1 MGDLVQGKSQTVDH
15 KQRPASAEHHITVRD
30 THEAL
35 ISREMFAE
43 VQRIRAEAGK
53 EAKAV
58 RKKHFTPNMFIG
70 KVFCAHCGRA
80 LHRQWAAR
88 KVMPDRYTYYCLTNS
103 RYERGVCPG
112 VCIEEQELRAIVTEL
127 LIRAIN
133 LELGKSVSELKK
145 AASQDIGEVIRKEI
159 SSKHQELERNRKFL
173 RGLFE
178 HLVQHL
184 ITQEE
189 YQSMKDDYD
198 AKVSSLVGEIET
210 LTKQQAQLQE
220 KSEKSAG
227 LKSDAE
233 YLSTQ
238 RELTADLIGRLI
250 EQIEID
256 HEHHVTVSYS
266 FTDTFVEVRKP

>member
-1 MGDLVQGKSQTVDH
+1 M
-15 KQRPASAEHHITVRD
+15 
-30 THEAL
+30 
-35 ISREMFAE
+35 
-43 VQRIRAEAGK
+43 
-53 EAKAV
+53 
-58 RKKHFTPNMFIG
+58 
-70 KVFCAHCGRA
+70 
-80 LHRQWAAR
+80 
-88 KVMPDRYTYYCLTNS
+88 
-103 RYERGVCPG
+103 
-112 VCIEEQELRAIVTEL
+112 TEL

-133 LELGKSVSELKK
+133 LELGKSVSGLKK
-145 AASQDIGEVIRKEI
+145 AASQDIEEVIHKEI

-198 AKVSSLVGEIET
+198 AKVSSLVGEIEA
-210 LTKQQAQLQE
+210 LTKQQTQLQE

-233 YLSTQ
+233 YLSAHH
-238 RELTADLIGRLI
+238 ELTADLIGRLI
-250 EQIEID
+250 DRIEID

>member
-1 MGDLVQGKSQTVDH
+1 M
-15 KQRPASAEHHITVRD
+15 RN

-43 VQRIRAEAGK
+43 VQRIRAEVSE

-103 RYERGVCPG
+103 RYERGACPG

-133 LELGKSVSELKK
+133 LELGKSVSGLKK
-145 AASQDIGEVIRKEI
+145 AASQDIEEVIRKKI

-198 AKVSSLVGEIET
+198 AKVSSLVGEIEA

-233 YLSTQ
+233 YLSAHH
-238 RELTADLIGRLI
+238 ELTADLIGRLI
-250 EQIEID
+250 DRIEID